1 MSRDKASR
9 VEVLGANKLRF
20 DLPCPYITHKV

>member
-9 VEVLGANKLRF
+9 VLQNGFVTGVQAVVVFFQLTA
-20 DLPCPYITHKV
+20 V